1 MPFFVSLNME
11 EGFKFPKREKVVSKY
26 DIDLLFGKARS
37 VREGVLLM
45 RYVWRD
51 SQPDEL
57 PIRVLMV
64 VPKRRIKLAVNR
76 NRVKRQLREIYRL
89 NKPKLTQVH
98 DNKTLLLTVMFQGSA
113 MPEYEDLASC
123 FTKGSAALM
132 KKIDKA

>member
-11 EGFKFPKREKVVSKY
+11 ERFKFPKRERVVSKY

-37 VREGVLLM
+37 VREGVLMM
-45 RYVWRD
+45 RFVWRE
-51 SQPDEL
+51 SQADE
-57 PIRVLMV
+57 PGIRVLMV
-64 VPKRRIKLAVNR
+64 VPKRKVKLAVNR

-89 NKPKLTQVH
+89 NKPELTQVH

-113 MPEYEDLASC
+113 MPDYEELASC
-123 FTKGSAALM
+123 FAKVSVALM